1 MPPLSQQTQDFRILQ
16 AMEATRLMASGVN
29 KTSACEQSG
38 ISIRQYDYWL
48 ARDNG
53 AIAELQKVIIEAERV
68 QLADITNAY
77 AIILR
82 HLLREVMRQVLIRWL
97 P

>member
-1 MPPLSQQTQDFRILQ
+1 MPQLSQQTKDFRILQ

-29 KTSACEQSG
+29 KTNACEQVG

-48 ARDNG
+48 ARDTG

-68 QLADITNAY
+68 
-77 AIILR
+77 
-82 HLLREVMRQVLIRWL
+82 
-97 P
+97 